1 MGSSVYARQHRGS
14 GDAYATYFAG
24 MDRSMQQKVALTTA
38 HFPTTGRIADM
49 GSGSGRGTYDLA
61 QLHPALEVVG
71 VDINPAAV
79 ASAQDS
85 YQRPNLRYLQG
96 DIADAVFPPESLDGI
111 LDSSVLHHVTSFT
124 GYDTRRLD
132 VCLDNQVA
140 ALRPGGVLIIRD
152 FVVPDGPAEVALEL
166 RDDDGVDDGAVPDLS
181 TWALW
186 RRYAA
191 TVRNGR
197 WPAGGLRWSA
207 SDPPAPG
214 WRSVRCALR
223 DAQEFILR
231 KDYRADWDVEL
242 LEEYC
247 YWTQAEFI
255 AALERR
261 GMRAV
266 TAAPI
271 RNPWIVANRY
281 RDRVRLR
288 GPDGVVLPFPPTNL
302 VAVGRKLRSGDGARL
317 VAVSSTPTTAPA
329 FLRLSGWRDSAGA
342 RYDLAE
348 RPGRTID
355 LLPWMRRGEQVLVLA
370 RQGVPRPV
378 AVADPERP
386 NLTGACWSGYLT
398 EPIAAI
404 VDPGEEVA
412 AAVRRILAERAGVA
426 ATRIRALSQ
435 PLRYATSPGGLD
447 EVVDALAVEI
457 DPDGPLA
464 PGVHALDARACL
476 RAGQVGG
483 LFDARLEL
491 TIRAL
496 LRRLGLGCGPWI
508 GADPGAVPT
517 VASWPRRDD
526 ALAPEGG
533 AAFVPLP
540 SAGGYLDIRQ
550 GRFTERDAAG
560 RTLAEVA
567 REWVVPRGATA
578 NTASVLPVIASDGM
592 VLAGVERRR
601 LPAIQRATGQAGFAA
616 VPAWRLPASVTTLDQ
631 AEAWLRPRLAAELGI
646 TVLRLVELGG
656 PYLATPGATPELVH
670 AWLALT
676 DPTGGAGVLRWC
688 ALADCVAD
696 PIDAHLAISAGRA
709 AHALGVNSSG

>member
-1 MGSSVYARQHRGS
+1 MASGYERQDRGS
-14 GDAYATYFAG
+14 GDAYASYFAG

-38 HFPTTGRIADM
+38 HFPTAGRIADM
-49 GSGSGRGTYDLA
+49 GSGSGRGTCDLA
-61 QLHPALEVVG
+61 RLHPELEVVG

-79 ASAQDS
+79 ASAQAA
-85 YQRPNLRYLQG
+85 YRLPNLRYVQG
-96 DIADAVFPPESLDGI
+96 DIADPVFPPESLDGI

-124 GYDTRRLD
+124 GYGTRRLEE
-132 VCLDNQVA
+132 CLDHQVA

-166 RDDDGVDDGAVPDLS
+166 REDDGAGDGPVPGLS

-197 WPAGGLRWSA
+197 WPTGGLRWSEA
-207 SDPPAPG
+207 AAPAPG
-214 WRSVRCALR
+214 WRAARCALR

-247 YWTQAEFI
+247 YWTQAEFV

-288 GPDGVVLPFPPTNL
+288 GADGAVLPFPPTNL
-302 VAVGRKLRSGDGARL
+302 VAVGRKLPPGEGARL
-317 VAVSSTPTTAPA
+317 HPLVSAPA
-329 FLRLSGWRDSAGA
+329 PAPTFLRLSGWSAADGA

-355 LLPWMRRGEQVLVLA
+355 LLPWARRGEQVLVLA

-378 AVADPERP
+378 AVADPGRP
-386 NLTGACWSGYLT
+386 NLTGARWSGYLT
-398 EPIAAI
+398 EPIASI
-404 VDPGEEVA
+404 VDPAEGVA
-412 AAVRRILAERAGVA
+412 AAARRILAERAGVA
-426 ATRIRALSQ
+426 ASRIRGLGA

-447 EVVDALAVEI
+447 EVVDAVAVEI
-457 DPDGPLA
+457 DLDGPLA
-464 PGVHALDARACL
+464 PGVQALDARACL

-491 TIRAL
+491 TVRAL
-496 LRRLGLGCGPWI
+496 LRRLGAGCGPWI
-508 GADPGAVPT
+508 GADPGAVAAA
-517 VASWPRRDD
+517 ASWPSRAD

-533 AAFVPLP
+533 AAFAPLP
-540 SAGGYLDIRQ
+540 AAGGYLDLRR
-550 GRFTERDAAG
+550 GRFAELDPAG
-560 RTLAEVA
+560 RVLAEVE
-567 REWVVPRGATA
+567 REWVAPRDATA
-578 NTASVLPVIASDGM
+578 NTASVLPVVAAAGV

-616 VPAWRLPASVTTLDQ
+616 VPAWRLPAAIATLDQ
-631 AEAWLRPRLAAELGI
+631 AEEWLRTRIAAELGI
-646 TVLRLVELGG
+646 AVLRLVELGG

-670 AWLALT
+670 PWLALA
-676 DPTGGAGVLRWC
+676 DPAAGPGALRWT
-688 ALADCVAD
+688 ALADCAADD

-709 AHALGVNSSG
+709 AHALGIG